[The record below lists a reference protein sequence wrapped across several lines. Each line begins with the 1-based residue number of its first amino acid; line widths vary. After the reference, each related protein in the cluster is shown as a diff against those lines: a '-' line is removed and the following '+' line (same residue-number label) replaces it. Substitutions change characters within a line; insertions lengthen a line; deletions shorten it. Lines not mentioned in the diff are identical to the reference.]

1 MSRTSTVLLRTQ
13 SDDRLVALARS
24 GQERAFETIVRRY
37 RRPLLAAC
45 RRMIDDGRAE
55 DVLQQSLMAAWGALR
70 RGDEVRDLRP
80 WLFRIVRNA
89 AVSHRRR
96 AGHPAAELLETLGV
110 ADGPQEEAERRE
122 VIREALETIAG
133 LPPRQ
138 RDALLRI
145 AVQGRS
151 QDEVADE
158 LGVSRIAVRQLVHR
172 ARTSLR
178 AAATALAPLPL
189 MSWAAG
195 TAASE
200 PLSLRIASLITGAG
214 GMGALAK
221 AGAVAGVAATA
232 VAGPSLVQHRP
243 AESVA
248 PQVATAPPA
257 RSPAATRPT
266 PAAPDPEL
274 VAARV
279 ARPPAATPTPRPSGR
294 AKPVRTTDRR
304 SATTTSRSHRGA
316 GDDVRTGRSGD
327 REDGEVTTRRR
338 AEEDDGE
345 RDARDVSRAGD
356 SEDGHV
362 KRSTDSPRTRD
373 EAASGGGEDDDG
385 DAEERSSG
393 AAEDDGE
400 AATEAKQEPVSKALA
415 VTEPDE
421 GSDDE
426 AETAQSA
433 PDTHD

>member
-1 MSRTSTVLLRTQ
+1 MSRTSAVLLRTQ

-45 RRMIDDGRAE
+45 RRMVDDGRAE
-55 DVLQQSLMAAWGALR
+55 DVLQQSLMSAWGALR

-80 WLFRIVRNA
+80 WLFRIIRNA

-96 AGHPAAELLETLGV
+96 AGHAAAELIETLGV

-122 VIREALETIAG
+122 VIREALETIAS

-138 RDALLRI
+138 RDALLSI

-178 AAATALAPLPL
+178 ATATALAPLPV

-195 TAASE
+195 TTASE

-214 GMGALAK
+214 GMGAAATFAK

-232 VAGPSLVQHRP
+232 VAGPSLVPHR
-243 AESVA
+243 A
-248 PQVATAPPA
+248 APPVGA
-257 RSPAATRPT
+257 KVVAAAPERAPRSTPPT
-266 PAAPDPEL
+266 PPAPVAEL

-279 ARPPAATPTPRPSGR
+279 GGRDARPPAATPEPSRGGR
-294 AKPVRTTDRR
+294 AKPVRTSRR
-304 SATTTSRSHRGA
+304 ASGPLRTHRRA
-316 GDDVRTGRSGD
+316 GDDEKTGSTRQRAGDTKSGSSAEPKDD
-327 REDGEVTTRRR
+327 REDT
-338 AEEDDGE
+338 DG
-345 RDARDVSRAGD
+345 GD
-356 SEDGHV
+356 V
-362 KRSTDSPRTRD
+362 KRSTGTSEHR
-373 EAASGGGEDDDG
+373 DDDAATPSSAGEQG
-385 DAEERSSG
+385 DEEK
-393 AAEDDGE
+393 
-400 AATEAKQEPVSKALA
+400 ATEAKQEPVSKPLA
-415 VTEPDE
+415 VAEPDKDPDKSAE
-421 GSDDE
+421 EASDSE
-426 AETAQSA
+426 SAQSA
-433 PDTHD
+433 PVTDD

>member
-45 RRMIDDGRAE
+45 RRMVDDGRAE

-96 AGHPAAELLETLGV
+96 AGHAAAELIETLGV

-122 VIREALETIAG
+122 VIREALETIAS

-138 RDALLRI
+138 RDALLSI

-151 QDEVADE
+151 QDEVAAE

-178 AAATALAPLPL
+178 ATATALAPLP
-189 MSWAAG
+189 MVSWAAG
-195 TAASE
+195 TTASE

-214 GMGALAK
+214 GMGAAATFAK

-232 VAGPSLVQHRP
+232 VAGPSLVPHRASP
-243 AESVA
+243 RDGAKVVA
-248 PQVATAPPA
+248 AAPERTP
-257 RSPAATRPT
+257 RSTPPT
-266 PAAPDPEL
+266 PSAPVAEL

-279 ARPPAATPTPRPSGR
+279 GGRDAPPPAATPEPSRDGT
-294 AKPVRTTDRR
+294 AKPVRTTRR
-304 SATTTSRSHRGA
+304 ASGTSRSHRRA
-316 GDDVRTGRSGD
+316 GDDDKTGRTRQRAGQGGDTKSGSS
-327 REDGEVTTRRR
+327 
-338 AEEDDGE
+338 AEPKDDGE
-345 RDARDVSRAGD
+345 DT
-356 SEDGHV
+356 DGGAV
-362 KRSTDSPRTRD
+362 KRSTGTSENR
-373 EAASGGGEDDDG
+373 GDD
-385 DAEERSSG
+385 
-393 AAEDDGE
+393 AAEPSSAGEQGDGE
-400 AATEAKQEPVSKALA
+400 KATEAKQESVLKPLA
-415 VTEPDE
+415 VAEPGKDADKSAE
-421 GSDDE
+421 ADSDSE
-426 AETAQSA
+426 RAQSA
-433 PDTHD
+433 PVTDD